1 MKGGSA
7 RQQYLE
13 ASLFEGFV
21 SNGGWGKCYHTKFHE
36 LSLHVSCVDEAIDTV
51 ARAFSSGIP
60 YLKDEKG
67 ELSQDSPLIDFLLEP
82 NKNQNFKEFAKDF
95 VRNLYASGYSYLLPT
110 SQSDSNIRRIDKL
123 NSESRPELI
132 VLNTD
137 YIEYMQKEWFGLI
150 DNRNKFK
157 YSINSSE
164 IIYEYTDVIPFWD
177 KVQDPKNYRLG
188 ISRLVSL
195 KDEITNII
203 TANRAKTN
211 KIENS
216 GKFLVTQARKNANAN
231 FGSQLDQPVNI
242 ENPSYTQRNLLE
254 DRLTQTGLAKD
265 KSITILKE
273 EMQAINVM
281 ESIQGYSYDNE
292 VKEDKRTVK
301 NNFGIPRELQNIG
314 DDASKYENRKEAY
327 LELFTLNILP
337 LADNF
342 TESIQNYYD
351 PNNKKKLIL
360 DYTHHPAFEINEG
373 KAEIRLKSEIETLI
387 TLYEKEIISKDE
399 LTKKLKNE
407 GII

>member
-1 MKGGSA
+1 M
-7 RQQYLE
+7 L
-13 ASLFEGFV
+13 EGFI
-21 SNGGWGKCYHTKFHE
+21 SNGGWGKCFHTNYHE
-36 LSLHVSCVDEAIDTV
+36 LSLHVACVDEAIDTV

-60 YLKDEKG
+60 YMQDESG
-67 ELSQDSPLIDFLLEP
+67 ELSQDDYLIDFLLEP
-82 NKNQNFKEFAKDF
+82 NKNQNFKEFSKDF
-95 VRNLYASGYSYLLPT
+95 VRNLYASGFSYLLPK
-110 SQSDSNIRRIDKL
+110 SESDSNKRRLDKL
-123 NSESRPELI
+123 DSESRPELT

-137 YIEYMQKEWFGLI
+137 YIEYMEKEWFGLI

-157 YSINSSE
+157 YTVNGSS
-164 IIYEYTDVIPFWD
+164 IIYEYDEVIPFWD
-177 KVQDPKNYRLG
+177 KVQDPKNFRLG
-188 ISRLVSL
+188 ISRLVAL
-195 KDEITNII
+195 KDEITNVI

-254 DRLTQTGLAKD
+254 DKLTQTGLARD

-281 ESIQGYSYDNE
+281 ESIQNYSYDDE

-301 NNFGIPRELQNIG
+301 NTFGIPRELQNIG
-314 DDASKYENRKEAY
+314 DDNSKYENRKEAY

-342 TESIQNYYD
+342 TETLQNYYD
-351 PNNKKKLIL
+351 PSNKRKLVL
-360 DYTHHPAFEINEG
+360 DYTHHPAFEIVEG
-373 KAEIRLKSEIETLI
+373 KAEERLKSEIATLI
-387 TLYEKEIISKDE
+387 TLFEKEVISKPE
-399 LTKKLKNE
+399 LTKKLKDE